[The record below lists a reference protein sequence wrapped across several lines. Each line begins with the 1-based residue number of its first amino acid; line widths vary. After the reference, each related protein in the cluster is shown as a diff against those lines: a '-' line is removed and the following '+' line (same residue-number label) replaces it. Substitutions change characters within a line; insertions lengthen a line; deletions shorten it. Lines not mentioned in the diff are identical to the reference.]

1 MVNALPVLLLLTS
14 ALMWGLTWWPL
25 KAFNAAG
32 IEGVPLI
39 LATYGVVGLSL
50 LWLIVREWRQWQG
63 KPYLLVLFFVL
74 GGYANLAFAMAMIY
88 GDVVRAMM
96 LFYLGP
102 VWGVLGGR
110 VFLGERIDLQRWS
123 GVLCALIGAW
133 LILGGEAL
141 FASAPSSIDLLALS
155 AGMAFA
161 LNNICFRATQSH
173 PTGSKVAA
181 MFLGCGVF
189 AAVLIPLQGHTF
201 PVLSM
206 TVWAGLLAF
215 GLLWLLGATVATQ
228 WSVTQM
234 EAGRASILL
243 ITELMVAV
251 VSATLI
257 GGETMSTLELFG
269 GALIFTSAILEAWRH
284 QPDPHD
290 FAKPA

>member
-1 MVNALPVLLLLTS
+1 MAKSLPVFLLLLS
-14 ALMWGLTWWPL
+14 AIMWGLTWWPL
-25 KAFNAAG
+25 KAFNEAG
-32 IEGVPLI
+32 IEGIPLI
-39 LATYGVVGLSL
+39 LCSYGVVGIALS
-50 LWLIVREWRQWQG
+50 WLIVREWQRWQG
-63 KPYLLVLFFVL
+63 KHYYLLLFFIL
-74 GGYANLAFAMAMIY
+74 GGYANLAFASSMIY

-110 VFLGERIDLQRWS
+110 VFLGEQIDWQRWLGILLAMS
-123 GVLCALIGAW
+123 GAW
-133 LILGGEAL
+133 LILGGLAV
-141 FASAPSSIDLLALS
+141 FNTTPAAIDLLALT

-161 LNNICFRATQSH
+161 LNNITFRATQTH

-189 AAVLIPLQGHTF
+189 AAVMMPVQGHAM
-201 PVLSM
+201 PALQP

-215 GLLWLLGATVATQ
+215 GLLWLLGATIATQ
-228 WSVTQM
+228 WSVTHM

-243 ITELMVAV
+243 ITELLVAV

-257 GGETMSTLELFG
+257 GGEALSKIEMIG
-269 GALIFTSAILEAWRH
+269 GALIFTSTVLEAWR
-284 QPDPHD
+284 QEPDPHD